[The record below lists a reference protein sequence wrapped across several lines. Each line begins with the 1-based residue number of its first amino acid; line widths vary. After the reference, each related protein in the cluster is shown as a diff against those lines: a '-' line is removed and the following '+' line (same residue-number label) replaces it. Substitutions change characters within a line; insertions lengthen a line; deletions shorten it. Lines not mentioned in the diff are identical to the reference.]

1 MYHYETRVKVKGP
14 YNFDYVLNH
23 YNIYPWFKE
32 EKKLCRVLRLKDD
45 SIIKVEITSEGSI
58 FNTTLFFSIIAPIE
72 LSKNAIQEN
81 IEKLSWC
88 LLLNEEYIEEYYKMC
103 KDDPV
108 LMAAEREKRYGRGKL
123 YPDIFEGIVGVI
135 LSQNVSFKRI
145 YQMMKNLCLLF
156 GDYILIGNRKYY
168 AFPMPENLA
177 NKSIE
182 DIKKAKAGYRAK
194 YIKQIAKKIVD
205 DNIDLESF
213 RLLHNEE
220 LRKKLMVFSGIGKY
234 SANLIMRVAFN
245 RNVYHID
252 SYVKKIIESAYFNG
266 RTLSVSEVE
275 QFIQNKWGEFAHY
288 AIDALTTNTEVWSR
302 KIGLEINVKSGAKGL
317 EK

>member
-1 MYHYETRVKVKGP
+1 MCHHYETRVKVKGP

-32 EKKLCRVLRLKDD
+32 GNKLCRILRLKDD
-45 SIIKVEITSEGSI
+45 SIIKVEITSEGSVFDI
-58 FNTTLFFSIIAPIE
+58 TLFFSIIAPIE
-72 LSKNAIQEN
+72 LSQNAIQES
-81 IEKLSWC
+81 IEKMCWC
-88 LLLNEEYIEEYYKMC
+88 LLLNEEYDEYYKMC
-103 KDDPV
+103 KNDPI

-135 LSQNVSFKRI
+135 LSQNISFKRI
-145 YQMMKNLCLLF
+145 YQMMKNLSLLF
-156 GDYILIGNRKYY
+156 GDYILIGNNKYH
-168 AFPMPENLA
+168 AFPKPENLA

-182 DIKKAKAGYRAK
+182 DIKKAKVGYRAK

-205 DNIDLESF
+205 DNIDLESL
-213 RLLHNEE
+213 RLLNNEE
-220 LRKKLMVFSGIGKY
+220 LRKKLMEFPGIGKY
-234 SANLIMRVAFN
+234 SANLIIRVAFN
-245 RNVYHID
+245 RNVYYLD

-275 QFIQNKWGEFAHY
+275 QFIQNRWGEFAHY

-302 KIGLEINVKSGAKGL
+302 KIGLEMNVKSGAKGL

>member
-1 MYHYETRVKVKGP
+1 MYHYETSVKVKGP
-14 YNFDYVLNH
+14 YSFDYVLNH

-32 EKKLCRVLRLKDD
+32 EKKLCRILRLKDD

-58 FNTTLFFSIIAPIE
+58 FDTTLFFSIITLRV
-72 LSKNAIQEN
+72 LSKNSIQEI

-88 LLLNEEYIEEYYKMC
+88 LLLNEEYEEYYKMC

-123 YPDIFEGIVGVI
+123 YPDIFEGIIGVI

-156 GDYILIGNRKYY
+156 GNYILIGNNKYY
-168 AFPMPENLA
+168 AFPKPENLA

-182 DIKKAKAGYRAK
+182 DIKKAKVGYRAK

-213 RLLHNEE
+213 RLLNNEE
-220 LRKKLMVFSGIGKY
+220 LRKKLMEFPGIGIY

-266 RTLSVSEVE
+266 RKLSVSEVE
-275 QFIQNKWGEFAHY
+275 QFIQNKWGELAHY

-302 KIGLEINVKSGAKGL
+302 KIGLEINVKSGAKGW

>member
-1 MYHYETRVKVKGP
+1 MYHYETSVKVKGP
-14 YNFDYVLNH
+14 YNFDYVLNY

-32 EKKLCRVLRLKDD
+32 EKKLCRILRLKDD
-45 SIIKVEITSEGSI
+45 SIIKAEITSEGSI
-58 FNTTLFFSIIAPIE
+58 FDTTLFYSIIAHRE
-72 LSKNAIQEN
+72 LPKNSIQES

-88 LLLNEEYIEEYYKMC
+88 LLLNEEYDEYYKIC
-103 KDDPV
+103 KNDPV

-156 GDYILIGNRKYY
+156 GNYIWIGNNKYY
-168 AFPMPENLA
+168 AFPKPENLA
-177 NKSIE
+177 DKSI
-182 DIKKAKAGYRAK
+182 DDLKKAKVGYRAK
-194 YIKQIAKKIVD
+194 YIKYIAKKIVD
-205 DNIDLESF
+205 DDINLESF
-213 RLLHNEE
+213 RLLNDEE
-220 LRKKLMVFSGIGKY
+220 LRKRLMEFPGIGKY

-266 RTLSVSEVE
+266 HTLSISEIE
-275 QFIQNKWGEFAHY
+275 QFVQNKWGDFAHY

-302 KIGLEINVKSGAKGL
+302 KVGLEINVKSGAKGV